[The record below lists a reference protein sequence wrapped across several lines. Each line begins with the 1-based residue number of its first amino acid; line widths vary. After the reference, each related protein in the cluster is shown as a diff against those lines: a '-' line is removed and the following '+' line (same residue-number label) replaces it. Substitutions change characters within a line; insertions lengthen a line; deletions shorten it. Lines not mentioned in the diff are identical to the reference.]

1 MGRDCVKTP
10 RVPLSAFLHCTFG
23 ARRFDSERIS
33 SLNFAESNVREVRSE
48 FSHSLGRSRSCSV
61 CFGARMPVGA
71 GFSRESG
78 HPGIAEIGQKQ
89 TVGLTV
95 RGSGDVVL
103 NMGPKECDLSMAR
116 ASAVASEPR
125 SRHFGRLADTTNT
138 CRHNSCRPNCSS
150 ARRRDALSRL
160 NSGHLQQI
168 RSCAAVGLAC
178 YSANQKR
185 FGSSLLEA
193 DSDFDSLNDIED
205 EVDALAATERRS
217 NGPRVA
223 RQAVSTPAAELSLER
238 TIASRSP
245 FSFIS

>member
-1 MGRDCVKTP
+1 
-10 RVPLSAFLHCTFG
+10 
-23 ARRFDSERIS
+23 
-33 SLNFAESNVREVRSE
+33 
-48 FSHSLGRSRSCSV
+48 
-61 CFGARMPVGA
+61 
-71 GFSRESG
+71 
-78 HPGIAEIGQKQ
+78 
-89 TVGLTV
+89 
-95 RGSGDVVL
+95 
-103 NMGPKECDLSMAR
+103 
-116 ASAVASEPR
+116 
-125 SRHFGRLADTTNT
+125 
-138 CRHNSCRPNCSS
+138 
-150 ARRRDALSRL
+150 
-160 NSGHLQQI
+160 LQQI